1 MTTTPAPEG
10 GPVPKHA
17 KGEIPMTKF
26 NRRHFAGLAAGAAL
40 ALAGTG
46 AAYAAEYPVKPINLV
61 IGFTAG
67 GGTDLTGRAL
77 ASELQD
83 ILGKPVVVVNK
94 PGAASMIAAKF
105 VADSRADGYTLWYG
119 SIGTMILT
127 QELGQF
133 EKSLTED
140 FVQAGTVTSL
150 VPAIAVPIDS
160 PYQTLQDLIDD
171 AKARPGEL
179 RWAHGGNGSAFMASG
194 VGFLEA
200 NGLDV
205 QAVPFSGSA
214 KSRVAIIGGQVDFGI
229 QNMNAAMSFGEK
241 MRLLGVLR
249 GSKEQLIDKSIPA
262 AGEEGIE
269 YIAIDS
275 PVGILA
281 PAGTPDDVIAVLS
294 AAVEEAASRD
304 SYREAMETLK
314 FPVDFVA
321 ASETRALAEEISTN
335 VKKIM
340 PKLN

>member
-1 MTTTPAPEG
+1 M
-10 GPVPKHA
+10 KL
-17 KGEIPMTKF
+17 I
-26 NRRHFAGLAAGAAL
+26 NRRKLGGILGGAAL
-40 ALAGTG
+40 ALASALPGV
-46 AAYAAEYPVKPINLV
+46 AADYPVKPINLI
-61 IGFTAG
+61 IGFNAG

-77 ASELQD
+77 AAELQD

-119 SIGTMILT
+119 SIGTMILK

-133 EKSLTED
+133 EYDLNTN
-140 FVQAGTVTSL
+140 FVQAGTTSRL
-150 VPAIAVPIDS
+150 VPAVAVPIDS
-160 PYQTLQDLIDD
+160 PYQTLQELIDD

-179 RWAHGGNGSAFMASG
+179 RWAHGGAGSAFMASG
-194 VGFLEA
+194 VGFVEA

-229 QNMNAAMSFGEK
+229 QNMNAELSFGEK
-241 MRLLGVLR
+241 MRILGVLR
-249 GSKEQLIDKSIPA
+249 GSKEELFDKNVPA
-262 AGEEGIE
+262 AGEMGIE

-281 PAGTPDDVIAVLS
+281 PAGTPQDVVAKIS
-294 AAVEEAASRD
+294 AAVAEAGARAS
-304 SYREAMETLK
+304 YAEAMTKLK
-314 FPVDFVA
+314 FPVAVVP
-321 ASETRALAEEISTN
+321 ASETQAQADMITEN
-335 VKKIM
+335 VRKIL

>member
-1 MTTTPAPEG
+1 MRL
-10 GPVPKHA
+10 
-17 KGEIPMTKF
+17 F
-26 NRRHFAGLAAGAAL
+26 NRRGLAGILGGAAL
-40 ALAGTG
+40 ALAG
-46 AAYAAEYPVKPINLV
+46 ALPVLADYPVKPINLI
-61 IGFTAG
+61 IGFNAG

-77 ASELQD
+77 AAELQD

-119 SIGTMILT
+119 SVGTMILK

-133 EKSLTED
+133 DYDINTHFK
-140 FVQAGTVTSL
+140 QAGTTSRL

-160 PYQTLQDLIDD
+160 PYQTLQELIDD

-179 RWAHGGNGSAFMASG
+179 RWAHGGAGSAFMASG
-194 VGFLEA
+194 VGFIEA

-229 QNMNAAMSFGEK
+229 QNMNAELSFGEK
-241 MRLLGVLR
+241 MRILGVLR
-249 GSKEQLIDKSIPA
+249 GSKEELFDKNVPA
-262 AGEEGIE
+262 AGELGVE

-281 PAGTPDDVIAVLS
+281 PAGTPDDVVATLA
-294 AAVEEAASRD
+294 AAVDEAAGRA
-304 SYREAMETLK
+304 SYAEAMAKLK
-314 FPVDFVA
+314 FPVALVSA
-321 ASETRALAEEISTN
+321 ADAGAQATTITEN
-335 VKKIM
+335 VRKIL
-340 PKLN
+340 PVLKQ

>member
-1 MTTTPAPEG
+1 M
-10 GPVPKHA
+10 KL
-17 KGEIPMTKF
+17 I
-26 NRRHFAGLAAGAAL
+26 NRRHLASLVGGAVLSLAAALPVAA
-40 ALAGTG
+40 TD
-46 AAYAAEYPVKPINLV
+46 YPVKPINLI
-61 IGFTAG
+61 IGFNAG

-77 ASELQD
+77 AAELQD

-119 SIGTMILT
+119 SIGTMILK

-133 EKSLTED
+133 EYDLNEN
-140 FVQAGTVTSL
+140 FVQAGTTSRL

-179 RWAHGGNGSAFMASG
+179 RWAHGGVGSAFMASG
-194 VGFLEA
+194 VGFIEA
-200 NGLDV
+200 NELDV

-229 QNMNAAMSFGEK
+229 QNMNAELSFGEK

-249 GSKEQLIDKSIPA
+249 GSKEELFDKNVPA
-262 AGEEGIE
+262 AGEMGIE

-281 PAGTPDDVIAVLS
+281 PAGTPDDVVAKIA
-294 AAVEEAASRD
+294 AAVEEAAGRE
-304 SYREAMETLK
+304 SYAEAMAKLK
-314 FPVDFVA
+314 FPVAPVGIADTQA
-321 ASETRALAEEISTN
+321 QADTITEN
-335 VKKIM
+335 VRKIL